1 MKKHLLILASA
12 AAMIAAGCAKLD
24 IKEIS
29 EDSSNIMS
37 LVVKGMLESD
47 PKVEYDSVIDEENG
61 LVTVQIPYY
70 MSDTEPIQAD
80 LTKMRVKASLPQG
93 ARFEPSIAGVHD
105 LIEGFESTLVYASG
119 KEKLYR
125 FQAAYVKSSKAQL
138 LSLVSTNQ
146 EVSVSITVSQ
156 PADPESK
163 GVIHALRTPATEPAL
178 QTTLVTV
185 SPWATV
191 ESEAYDSETG
201 IYDLLQAKDLTVIA
215 QDGTT
220 RATYEVSFELPK
232 TVDYGVGYLEALW
245 GFQCYEDDPKGMSKD
260 ANRTMAVV
268 GNYLIL
274 SNSDDFSKMPVY
286 NRMTGEYLGNDFV
299 NTTGIDAGR
308 SIHAICTD
316 DAGHLFAVAY
326 TSTRDE
332 DTSNDTVRGWLWK
345 DGISN
350 PPTSF
355 LYASLNGSQYASFAS
370 GQQVDVYRTVR
381 VKGDLTGDAV
391 IATCSMYTP
400 RPVFEFV
407 VDGVLQS
414 PAYVEW
420 PNGSGIQVSMWN
432 SCYVVPLNNDKDAM
446 EYLWNSANF
455 RLNNVYSKAGNGF
468 GFLAPQSH
476 YWNPSGLDIQ
486 TSYTYTANNW
496 GIDAIEFNGARLVGV
511 QNGYYSNTKTAL
523 GTSEYYQRLYV
534 FDMGI
539 SPTNTTM
546 RDGFIFDSREG
557 NLIGDESKGGPVGT
571 GFAIT
576 GMTSP
581 ASFVSGKT
589 VLDNDC
595 ECGGV
600 LFARGSDGLS
610 VQVYMLTASN
620 GIICYNLTS
629 YDM

>member
-12 AAMIAAGCAKLD
+12 AAILAAGCAKLD

-215 QDGTT
+215 QDGTS

-260 ANRTMAVV
+260 ANSTLTSMVANA
-268 GNYLIL
+268 GCL
-274 SNSDDFSKMPVY
+274 
-286 NRMTGEYLGNDFV
+286 
-299 NTTGIDAGR
+299 NT
-308 SIHAICTD
+308 
-316 DAGHLFAVAY
+316 
-326 TSTRDE
+326 
-332 DTSNDTVRGWLWK
+332 
-345 DGISN
+345 
-350 PPTSF
+350 
-355 LYASLNGSQYASFAS
+355 
-370 GQQVDVYRTVR
+370 
-381 VKGDLTGDAV
+381 
-391 IATCSMYTP
+391 
-400 RPVFEFV
+400 
-407 VDGVLQS
+407 
-414 PAYVEW
+414 
-420 PNGSGIQVSMWN
+420 
-432 SCYVVPLNNDKDAM
+432 
-446 EYLWNSANF
+446 
-455 RLNNVYSKAGNGF
+455 
-468 GFLAPQSH
+468 
-476 YWNPSGLDIQ
+476 
-486 TSYTYTANNW
+486 
-496 GIDAIEFNGARLVGV
+496 
-511 QNGYYSNTKTAL
+511 
-523 GTSEYYQRLYV
+523 
-534 FDMGI
+534 I
-539 SPTNTTM
+539 SPTWLQLA
-546 RDGFIFDSREG
+546 DDEG
-557 NLIGDESKGGPVGT
+557 NVISLTSADYVTQAHNLGMDVWVLVDDFTYDVDLKAILSVTEKRERLVNTLVNEVLAVGADGINIDFEHVSSECGPHFAQFLRELSIMTHKYGLVLSVDNYVPEGGSPQYNRKEQGIVVDYVVIMGYDEHWSGCSEAGSVASIGYVERGIRDTINSGV
-571 GFAIT
+571 
-576 GMTSP
+576 P
-581 ASFVSGKT
+581 ASKIINAVPFYTRVWKTSGAEVTSSALGMQAVQDWINQYNVT
-589 VLDNDC
+589 VVWDEETCQNYGELQGTDSLYEVWLEDAQSLQVKFNIMNNY
-595 ECGGV
+595 GV
-600 LFARGSDGLS
+600 AGMSAWKLGYETPDIWGLVEAYLNS
-610 VQVYMLTASN
+610 
-620 GIICYNLTS
+620 
-629 YDM
+629 